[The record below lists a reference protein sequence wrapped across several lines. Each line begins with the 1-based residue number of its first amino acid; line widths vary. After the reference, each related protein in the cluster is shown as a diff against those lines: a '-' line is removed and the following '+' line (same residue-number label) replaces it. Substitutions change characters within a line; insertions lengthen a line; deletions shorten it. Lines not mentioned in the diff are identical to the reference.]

1 MRSSENPEVLAPLE
15 ETASSASH
23 LLKAHSLRRTA
34 IREQVLEVFLHRNE
48 AVSQSDLEQALGHP
62 DRITLYRTLRTFE
75 DKGLVHRAFD
85 GTDKLKFALCSP
97 GCSPHKHQD
106 QHAHGHCEHCGRTI
120 CLEHVHLP
128 ELQSIDGFEVKSTFL
143 IVQGVCSDCGKQIAA
158 KK

>member
-1 MRSSENPEVLAPLE
+1 MLSPVRQ
-15 ETASSASH
+15 

-34 IREQVLEVFLHRNE
+34 IREQVLNVFLQRKE

-75 DKGLVHRAFD
+75 EKGLVHRAID
-85 GTDKLKFALCSP
+85 GTDKLKFALCSS
-97 GCSPHKHQD
+97 GCSHHKHQD

-120 CLEHVHLP
+120 CMEGVWLP
-128 ELQSIDGFEVKSTFL
+128 ELQSVDGFQVKSTFL
-143 IVQGVCSDCGKQIAA
+143 IVQGVCSDCGKRIAT